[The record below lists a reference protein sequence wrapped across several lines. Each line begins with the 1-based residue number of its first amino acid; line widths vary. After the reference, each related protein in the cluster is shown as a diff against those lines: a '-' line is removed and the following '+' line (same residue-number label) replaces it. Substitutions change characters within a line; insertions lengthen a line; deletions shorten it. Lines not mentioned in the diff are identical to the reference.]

1 MKSELTSG
9 EVTLVLILDFRAMN
23 VITTSPVPKP
33 TGTITVP
40 ILLGNKVTKIA
51 INTGTTGVTASKSI
65 VYTDEEVVFTYP
77 TNTSAFY
84 TIGTESGDALVTEQ
98 LIKLRSEEGSGK
110 IYDILLEAESED
122 GTIEITHLYIIQE

>member
-9 EVTLVLILDFRAMN
+9 EVTFVLILDFRAMN
-23 VITTSPVPKP
+23 AITTSPVPKP
-33 TGTITVP
+33 SGTITVP
-40 ILLGNKVTKIA
+40 ILVGNQVTKVTIDV
-51 INTGTTGVTASKSI
+51 GTTGVTASKSI

-98 LIKLRSEEGSGK
+98 LIKLRSEEGGGK
-110 IYDILLEAESED
+110 VYDILLTSESED
-122 GTIEITHLYIIQE
+122 GTEEITHLYIIQE